1 MDPALSFS
9 GVRLRRRSF
18 SLDLPSL
25 FVPSDAVVG
34 LVGRNGAGKS
44 SLIDLAAGLLAP
56 QMGEVRSLGL
66 NPASDEVAVRSK
78 VARMTDD
85 EPLVDLPVS
94 RLFDLLAPFYKSWD
108 RELCERL
115 RADFGV
121 SRQKR
126 PSEMSKGEATRLRL
140 VLAMAWRPALLLL
153 DEPGTGLDVVERR
166 KMLTEVLAITR
177 EPGRT
182 VLISSHQVD
191 DIERI
196 ADWAIVLN
204 EGRVLRTGP
213 MDEVVPP
220 GKTLEQLIVEVA

>member
-1 MDPALSFS
+1 MDSALSFT
-9 GVRLRRRSF
+9 GIRHRRRAF
-18 SLDLPSL
+18 SLDIPSL
-25 FVPSDAVVG
+25 ALPADAVIG

-44 SLIDLAAGLLAP
+44 TLIDLAAGLLAP
-56 QMGEVRSLGL
+56 QMGEVSCLGL
-66 NPASDEVAVRSK
+66 NPARDEVAVRAR

-85 EPLVDLPVS
+85 EPLVDLPAA
-94 RLFDLLAPFYKSWD
+94 RLFDLLAPFYPSWD
-108 RELCERL
+108 KELCERL

-153 DEPGTGLDVVERR
+153 DEPGTGLDPVERR

-196 ADWAIVLN
+196 AEWVVVLH

-213 MDEVVPP
+213 MDEVVPA
-220 GKTLEQLIVEVA
+220 GKTLEQLIVEAA